1 MGDGMKKSIVIII
14 VLTLCSLTLFILVS
28 SKTKTID
35 FKYNNTYTKITSN
48 YIDNNLYSTREE
60 TITLINGI
68 INYKSIIT
76 YEDKNIKPITI
87 EYINKYEEKE
97 DHLVTKNKT
106 YYLNSKKL
114 CLESIDCPSP
124 YLIDASNNNNHITKQ
139 STYNTVKTISPS
151 REGVELYVIVDK
163 NTLTKKDKTILKN
176 ITNDFDIKI
185 NIIELTKKNKKE
197 LTDKYKLNSS
207 KTFALY
213 LNGELANID
222 TNLNTHQEIALYLFL
237 RGIDYR

>member
-1 MGDGMKKSIVIII
+1 MKKSIVIII

-28 SKTKTID
+28 NKTKTID
-35 FKYNNTYTKITSN
+35 FKYNNTYIKVTSN
-48 YIDNNLYSTREE
+48 YIDNSLYSTREE

-87 EYINKYEEKE
+87 EYINKYEEK
-97 DHLVTKNKT
+97 DGYITTKNKT
-106 YYLNSKKL
+106 YYLNDKKL
-114 CLESIDCPSP
+114 CLDSIDCPSP
-124 YLIDASNNNNHITKQ
+124 YLVEINNTNNKINKLN
-139 STYNTVKTISPS
+139 SYNTVKNINPS
-151 REGVELYVIVDK
+151 KEEVELYILIDK
-163 NTLTKKDKTILKN
+163 NNLTKKNKKIFKN
-176 ITNDFDIKI
+176 ITNDFNIKI
-185 NIIELTKKNKKE
+185 NIIELTKKNKQE
-197 LTDKYKLNSS
+197 LTNKYKLNSS

>member
-1 MGDGMKKSIVIII
+1 MKKSIIALII
-14 VLTLCSLTLFILVS
+14 LTICSLTLYIMVINQ
-28 SKTKTID
+28 TKPIE

-48 YIDNNLYSTREE
+48 YIDNKLYSTRTE

-68 INYKSIIT
+68 MNYESTIT
-76 YEDKNIKPITI
+76 YEDKDTKPITI
-87 EYINKYEEKE
+87 EYIKKYEEKE
-97 DHLVTKNKT
+97 NRLITKNKT

-114 CLESIDCPSP
+114 CLESIDCKEP
-124 YLIDASNNNNHITKQ
+124 YLVEKTNNDNYITNL
-139 STYNTVKTISPS
+139 NTFNTIKNISPS
-151 REGVELYVIVDK
+151 KEGVELYVIVDK
-163 NTLTKKDKTILKN
+163 NKLTKKDKNILNN
-176 ITNDFDIKI
+176 ITNDFNIKV

-213 LNGELANID
+213 LKGELAYIE

-237 RGIDYR
+237 KGIDYR